1 MATEPARRRQLS
13 GVERLGERFVTSK
26 PGSWFYINVAM
37 RVDRVLLPVSRG
49 RLSIS
54 VGQQVGMLETVGAKS
69 GELRKTPLL
78 FIRDANHVVLIA
90 SMGGAPRHPSWL
102 HNIRADPRVK
112 FVGPG
117 GTTGAY
123 VAREADGDERARLWD
138 EAVDYYA
145 GYATYKVR
153 AGKREIPIVVLE
165 PA

>member
-1 MATEPARRRQLS
+1 MATEAARRRKLS
-13 GVERLGERFVTSK
+13 GIERLGERFAQSK
-26 PGSWFYINVAM
+26 QGSWFYINVAM
-37 RVDRVLLPVSRG
+37 RVDRVLLPLSRG
-49 RLSIS
+49 RASIS

-69 GELRKTPLL
+69 GEPRKTPLL

-102 HNIRADPRVK
+102 HNVRADPRVK
-112 FVGPG
+112 FLGPG
-117 GTTGAY
+117 GTSGEY
-123 VAREADGDERARLWD
+123 VAREAEGDERARLWD

-153 AGKREIPIVVLE
+153 AGTREIPIVVLE

>member
-1 MATEPARRRQLS
+1 MATETARRRKLS
-13 GVERLGERFVTSK
+13 GIERLGERFAQSK

-37 RVDRVLLPVSRG
+37 RVDRVLLPLSRG
-49 RLSIS
+49 RFSIS

-102 HNIRADPRVK
+102 HNIRANPRVK

-117 GTTGAY
+117 GTTGDY

>member
-1 MATEPARRRQLS
+1 MATEAARRRKLS
-13 GVERLGERFVTSK
+13 GIERLGERFAQSK

-37 RVDRVLLPVSRG
+37 RVDRVLLPLSRG
-49 RLSIS
+49 RFSIS

-69 GELRKTPLL
+69 GEVRKTPLL
-78 FIRDANHVVLIA
+78 FIRDGNHVILIA

-102 HNIRADPRVK
+102 HNIRANPRVK

-117 GTTGAY
+117 GTTGDY